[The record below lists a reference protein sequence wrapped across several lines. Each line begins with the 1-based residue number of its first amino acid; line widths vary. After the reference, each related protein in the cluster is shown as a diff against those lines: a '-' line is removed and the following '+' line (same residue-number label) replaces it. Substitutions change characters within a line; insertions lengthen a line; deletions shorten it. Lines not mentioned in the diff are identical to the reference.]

1 MKYKMTYREKIDKEL
16 NISKVNKRAEL
27 VNNIIFLTQRMDEM
41 WAYHPENPNKLDIV
55 GEYKSMKEY
64 FELMRSNLKLL
75 LFFHPL
81 KISS

>member
-16 NISKVNKRAEL
+16 NISRDNKRAEL

-55 GEYKSMKEY
+55 GEYKSMKEQIDEY
-64 FELMRSNLKLL
+64 QNQLDDLEK
-75 LFFHPL
+75 
-81 KISS
+81 